1 MAKITG
7 IYKITLPDVPISIT
21 EMPKQRPII
30 INKAIEQI
38 KIYPPGYNCEKVWKR
53 IQGKNLRV
61 ETSVSQVNIQNADSF
76 SILIEKDSYASNNK
90 DAEIEYEILDT
101 EVEYLAFKI
110 MRLFRKHLSQTPIAL
125 PNRLQYKALCRSDS
139 SSLKNYLWSRAS
151 KGNAVIYTSSKYY
164 LDHQKWRAL
173 RKAIQ
178 SNIDTEIW
186 EDFLYDAY
194 AALELHDFTKA
205 IIYAAVACE
214 VFIKNYTEEA
224 KEDVISKEAWERL
237 KNRRPR
243 VLEYYDSILHLVTNH
258 SLNIEQEDLY
268 KSMQQLFAIRNQI
281 MHEGRTSVTQEKD
294 ETIKD
299 MIKKAELTIAWVS
312 NIKLKSRLVQA
323 TSSRSN

>member
-7 IYKITLPDVPISIT
+7 IYKITLPDVPISIM

-53 IQGKNLRV
+53 IQGKHLRV
-61 ETSVSQVNIQNADSF
+61 ESSVSQVNIQNADSF
-76 SILIEKDSYASNNK
+76 SILIEKDSCASNK
-90 DAEIEYEILDT
+90 EDAEIEYEKLDT

-110 MRLFRKHLSQTPIAL
+110 MRLFRKHLPKTPIAL
-125 PNRLQYKALCRSDS
+125 PSRLQYKALCKCDS

-151 KGNAVIYTSSKYY
+151 KGGVVIYTSSQYY
-164 LDHQKWRAL
+164 LDRQKWSAL

-178 SNIDTEIW
+178 NNIDTEIW

-205 IIYAAVACE
+205 VVYAAIACE
-214 VFIKNYTEEA
+214 VFIKNYTEEVA
-224 KEDVISKEAWERL
+224 KEGVISKEAWERL

-258 SLNIEQEDLY
+258 SLNIEQEELY
-268 KSMQQLFAIRNQI
+268 ESMQQLFTTRNKI
-281 MHEGRTSVTQEKD
+281 MHEGKTSVTQEKY
-294 ETIKD
+294 ETIED
-299 MIKKAELTIAWVS
+299 MINKAESTIAWVS
-312 NIKLKSRLVQA
+312 SIKVRSRV
-323 TSSRSN
+323 

>member
-7 IYKITLPDVPISIT
+7 IYKITLPNIPMNIT
-21 EMPKQRPII
+21 EIPKQRPII
-30 INKAIEQI
+30 INTDVEQI
-38 KIYPPGYNCEKVWKR
+38 KIYPPGYNCEKVCKR
-53 IQGKNLRV
+53 MQGKNLRV
-61 ETSVSQVNIQNADSF
+61 EIGVAHIENPDSF
-76 SILIEKDSYASNNK
+76 YILIEKEGYASNTQE
-90 DAEIEYEILDT
+90 AETEYEKLDT
-101 EVEYLAFKI
+101 EVEKLAFKI
-110 MRLFRKHLSQTPIAL
+110 MRLFRKKLPKTPIAI
-125 PNRLQYKALCRSDS
+125 PNQLQYKSLCKCDS
-139 SSLKNYLWSRAS
+139 ESLKNTLWSRTS
-151 KGNAVIYTSSKYY
+151 RDNTVIYTSSQYY
-164 LDHQKWRAL
+164 LDRQKWSAL

-178 SNIDTEIW
+178 NDIDTEIW

-224 KEDVISKEAWERL
+224 KEGVISKDAWDRL

-268 KSMQQLFAIRNQI
+268 KSMQQLFVIRNQI
-281 MHEGRTSVTQEKD
+281 MHEGKTYVIQEKD

-299 MIKKAELTIAWVS
+299 IIRKAESTIAWVS
-312 NIKLKSRLVQA
+312 GIKV
-323 TSSRSN
+323 RSKFETI